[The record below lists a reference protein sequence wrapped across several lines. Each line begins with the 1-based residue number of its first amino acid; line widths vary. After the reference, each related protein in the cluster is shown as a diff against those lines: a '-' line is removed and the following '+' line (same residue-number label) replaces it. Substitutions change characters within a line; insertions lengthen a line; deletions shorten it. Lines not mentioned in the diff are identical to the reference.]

1 MPNLLDSVEETS
13 GSCVPVHSGLKSAD
27 GLNRSRLAVEGN
39 CKSRLPLLDGGL
51 SNYYILRWYS
61 TEFPLVSPEDQR
73 TTTDVS
79 FGSSYVLIWVAAVLF
94 FVCSW
99 MLLGTFCCWTRDVV
113 DVESSEVSLR
123 LPRLRPVST
132 GSSNPMLTA
141 EH

>member
-1 MPNLLDSVEETS
+1 LLLLIAILLFHIEQFEDKWY
-13 GSCVPVHSGLKSAD
+13 KSERIKY
-27 GLNRSRLAVEGN
+27 GFNHWNEN
-39 CKSRLPLLDGGL
+39 
-51 SNYYILRWYS
+51 
-61 TEFPLVSPEDQR
+61 QR

-123 LPRLRPVST
+123 LPRLRPISS